1 MNITPA
7 KDCNSIDEVR
17 ASIDAIDYEIISLFA
32 LRAQY
37 VDEIVKFK
45 SSQEGVV
52 AIDRQKVGLDQISR
66 WASETGLDPA
76 LFSSIYQSRINKND
90 AHELDIFQ
98 KR

>member
-7 KDCNSIDEVR
+7 KDCKSIDEVR
-17 ASIDAIDYEIISLFA
+17 ASIDAIDFEIISLFA

-45 SSQEGVV
+45 SSHEGVV
-52 AIDRQKVGLDQISR
+52 AIDRQKVVLDQIGK
-66 WASETGLDPA
+66 WAKEKGLDET
-76 LFSSIYQSRINKND
+76 LFCSIYQSLINKNV

>member
-7 KDCNSIDEVR
+7 KDCKSIDEVR
-17 ASIDAIDYEIISLFA
+17 ASIDAIDFEIISLFA

-45 SSQEGVV
+45 SSQEGIV
-52 AIDRQKVGLDQISR
+52 AIDRQKVVLDQIGK
-66 WASETGLDPA
+66 WAREKGLDEA
-76 LFSSIYQSRINKND
+76 LFCSIYQSLINKNV
-90 AHELDIFQ
+90 AHELEIFQ